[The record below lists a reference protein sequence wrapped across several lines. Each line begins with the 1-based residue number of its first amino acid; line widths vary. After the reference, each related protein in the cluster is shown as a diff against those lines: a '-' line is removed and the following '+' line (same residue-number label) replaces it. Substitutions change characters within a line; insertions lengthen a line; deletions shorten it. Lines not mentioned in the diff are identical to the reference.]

1 MADYP
6 KHFFGEVRTMTQR
19 LAILMFLLAPLQAPL
34 LAQTTDFDP
43 AVFKAPPSQ
52 YRGHAM
58 WSFPL
63 TTLNENYVISGIQ
76 EMARLNY
83 GGFFIEPGGGPTTGL
98 SDAYVKLFR
107 RDQRDDRGVVFL
119 SDEYF
124 RLYKLAMEEA
134 KKHGMQVVLY
144 DDYAFPTGTVG
155 GQMYSRYPQHMA
167 KSLEMTERDV
177 TGPAKVEL
185 PIPMGIYIGAV
196 MMNRDTFELVDLSD
210 RRVQNRIVGQT
221 PKGNWKVMAF
231 YLTEGKSRVV
241 DYLDEKAM
249 EAFVSL
255 TYQKY
260 EQNLGSYFGNLIKE
274 TFYDE
279 PALHHADRMWTP
291 TFNATFQKRH
301 GYSPMK
307 YYPALWHD
315 IGPQTSAAR
324 NALWGHRAELFATNF
339 IKRLNDWSAAHGLEF
354 GGHLDQEEPVNPVPV
369 TGDLMKVF
377 EHQTLPTVDDIWWY
391 GRSNVSYKIVT
402 SAAFNYD
409 HPIARAET
417 YAAYRGLTDK
427 IAFQVAMDQY
437 AMGINEQIPARTEQ
451 PKRAELNDY
460 VGRLSYLL
468 QHGRH
473 VADVAVLYPIASLQ
487 AAYRNVGGRQFPLAP
502 NEQAPQ
508 ITEIAYAR
516 EGGPWPPES
525 DYQDVGEALFRG
537 LHVDYTYLHPEVLVS
552 RCTIENKKLILNNRE
567 NREEYRV
574 LILPGGRV
582 LSAVAAA
589 KIKEF
594 YDRGGT
600 VIATGALPT
609 QSAEFGKDKEV
620 QRAMADVFG
629 VFADGSVNADVR
641 RAQDRQNLYV
651 FWYYVRK
658 NQAGGT
664 AMFIQQPHPWLLD
677 FALKQVLPLR
687 DVGFDADIQGAMT
700 PPRRGADYEGALTY
714 IHKVKGDRDI
724 YFFANSSA
732 KSIDTKV
739 ILRGD
744 KALTVWN
751 PHTGGQ
757 EQAEIASGEVTGQRI
772 TTLRLVLPAVS
783 SLFFVGR

>member
-1 MADYP
+1 MLKKA
-6 KHFFGEVRTMTQR
+6 TQTF
-19 LAILMFLLAPLQAPL
+19 AIPMLLLAPL
-34 LAQTTDFDP
+34 LAQPQPADFDP
-43 AVFKAPPSQ
+43 AIFKTPPAQ

-58 WSFPL
+58 WNFPL
-63 TTLNENYVISGIQ
+63 STLNQNYVTSGID

-83 GGFFIEPGGGPTTGL
+83 GGFFIEAGGGPTTGL
-98 SDAYVKLFR
+98 SDAYLKLFR
-107 RDQRDDRGVVFL
+107 RGPSDDRGVVFL

-124 RLYKLAMEEA
+124 RFYKLAMEEA

-155 GQMYSRYPQHMA
+155 GQMYSKYPQHMA

-177 TGPAKVEL
+177 TGPTKVEL
-185 PIPMGIYIGAV
+185 PVPEGIYIGAV
-196 MMNRDTFELVDLSD
+196 MMNRDTFELVDISD
-210 RRVQNRIVGQT
+210 RRAQNRIVTQT

-249 EAFVSL
+249 EAFMSL

-260 EQNLGSYFGNLIKE
+260 EANLGSYFGNLIKE

-291 TFNATFQKRH
+291 TFNATFQKLH

-307 YYPALWHD
+307 YYPALWYD
-315 IGPQTSAAR
+315 IGPQTAAAR

-339 IKRLNDWSAAHGLEF
+339 IKRLNDWCAARGLQF
-354 GGHLDQEEPVNPVPV
+354 GGHLDQEEPVNPVSV

-427 IAFQVAMDQY
+427 MAFQVAMDQY

-487 AAYRNVGGRQFPLAP
+487 AAYHNVGGRQFPLAP

-516 EGGPWPPES
+516 EGGPWPPEAN
-525 DYQDVGEALFRG
+525 YQDVGEALFRG
-537 LHVDYTYLHPEVLVS
+537 LRVDYTYLHPEVFVS
-552 RCTIENKKLILNNRE
+552 RTTIENKRLILNNRE
-567 NREEYRV
+567 NREEFRV

-582 LSAVAAA
+582 LSAAAAA
-589 KIKEF
+589 KIKDF
-594 YDRGGT
+594 YDQGGM
-600 VIATGALPT
+600 VIATGMLPT
-609 QSAEFGKDKEV
+609 QSAEFGPDKFGKDKEV
-620 QRAMADVFG
+620 QKAMSDVFG
-629 VFADGSVNADVR
+629 VSADGAVNADVR
-641 RAQDRQNLYV
+641 RAQDRQNYYV
-651 FWYYVRK
+651 FWYFIKK

-664 AMFIQQPHPWLLD
+664 AMFIQQPHPWLVD
-677 FALKQVLPLR
+677 FALKQVLPVR

-700 PPRRGADYEGALTY
+700 PPKRGPDYDGAVTY
-714 IHKVKGDRDI
+714 IHKVKGGRDI
-724 YFFANSSA
+724 YFFANSTA

-739 ILRGD
+739 VLRGD
-744 KALTVWN
+744 KTLTIWN
-751 PHTGGQ
+751 PHTGERERAEFAPGETNGQ
-757 EQAEIASGEVTGQRI
+757 QI
-772 TTLRLVLPAVS
+772 TTLRLMLPSVS
-783 SLFFVGR
+783 SLFFVGTGD

>member
-1 MADYP
+1 MKCY
-6 KHFFGEVRTMTQR
+6 M
-19 LAILMFLLAPLQAPL
+19 ILVFLLAPL
-34 LAQTTDFDP
+34 LAQTADFDS
-43 AVFKAPPSQ
+43 AVFKTPPVQ

-63 TTLNENYVISGIQ
+63 STLNENYVISGID
-76 EMARLNY
+76 EMAKLNY

-98 SDAYVKLFR
+98 SDAYIKLFR
-107 RDQRDDRGVVFL
+107 RGQTDDKGVVFL

-124 RLYKLAMEEA
+124 RFYKLAMEEA

-144 DDYAFPTGTVG
+144 DDYSFPTGTVG
-155 GQMYSRYPQHMA
+155 GQMYSKYPQFMA

-177 TGPAKVEL
+177 TGPAKIEL
-185 PIPMGIYIGAV
+185 AIPQGIYMGAV
-196 MMNRDTFELVDLSD
+196 MMNRDTFQLVDISN
-210 RRVQNRIVGQT
+210 RRMQNRIVTQS

-241 DYLDEKAM
+241 DYLDEKSVD
-249 EAFVSL
+249 AFMSL
-255 TYQKY
+255 TYEKY
-260 EQNLGSYFGNLIKE
+260 QANLGSYFGNLIKE

-291 TFNATFQKRH
+291 TFNATFQKLH

-307 YYPALWHD
+307 YYPALWYD
-315 IGPQTSAAR
+315 IGPQTAAAR

-339 IKRLNDWSAAHGLEF
+339 IQRLNDWCAARGLQF

-417 YAAYRGLTDK
+417 YAAYAGLTDK

-502 NEQAPQ
+502 NEQPPQ

-516 EGGPWPPES
+516 EGGPWPPEA

-537 LHVDYTYLHPEVLVS
+537 IHVDYTYLHPEVLVN
-552 RCTIENKKLILNNRE
+552 RCTIENKHLILNNRE

-582 LSAVAAA
+582 LSAAVAA

-594 YDRGGT
+594 YDQGGM
-600 VIATGALPT
+600 VVATGTLPT
-609 QSAEFGKDKEV
+609 QSAEFGRDKEV

-629 VFADGSVNADVR
+629 VSADGSVNADVR

-651 FWYYVRK
+651 FWYFIKK

-664 AMFIQQPHPWLLD
+664 AMYIQQPHPWLLD
-677 FALKQVLPLR
+677 FALKQVLPVR
-687 DVGFDADIQGAMT
+687 DVGFGADILGTMT
-700 PPRRGADYEGALTY
+700 PPRRGPDYDGALTY
-714 IHKVKGDRDI
+714 IHKVKGGRDI

-732 KSIDTKV
+732 KAIDTKV
-739 ILRGD
+739 TLRDD
-744 KALTVWN
+744 KALTIWN
-751 PHTGGQ
+751 PHTGEQ
-757 EQAEIASGEVTGQRI
+757 EQADIARADTGGQRI

-783 SLFFVGR
+783 SLFFIGTAN

>member
-1 MADYP
+1 MCGSRLL
-6 KHFFGEVRTMTQR
+6 KSFLFG
-19 LAILMFLLAPLQAPL
+19 ASLLTPLP
-34 LAQTTDFDP
+34 AQSTEFDP
-43 AVFKAPPSQ
+43 AVFRTPPAQ

-63 TTLNENYVISGIQ
+63 TTLNENYIVSGIE

-98 SDAYVKLFR
+98 SDTYVKQFR
-107 RDQRDDRGVVFL
+107 RGQTDDRGVVFL

-124 RLYKLAMEEA
+124 RFYKLAMEEA
-134 KKHGMQVVLY
+134 KKRGMQVVLY
-144 DDYAFPTGTVG
+144 DDYAFPTGTGG
-155 GQMYSRYPQHMA
+155 GQMYSKYPQHMA
-167 KSLEMTERDV
+167 KSLDMTERDV
-177 TGPAKVEL
+177 TGPVKVDL
-185 PIPMGIYIGAV
+185 TIPQGIYIGAV
-196 MMNRDTFELVDLSD
+196 MMNRDTFELTDISD
-210 RRVQNRIVGQT
+210 RHTQNRVLVQT

-249 EAFVSL
+249 DAFMSL
-255 TYQKY
+255 TYEKY
-260 EQNLGSYFGNLIKE
+260 QANLGSYFGNLIKE

-291 TFNATFQKRH
+291 TFNQTFQKRH

-307 YYPALWHD
+307 YYPALWYD
-315 IGPQTSAAR
+315 IGPQTAAAR
-324 NALWGHRAELFATNF
+324 NALWGHRAELFAENF
-339 IKRLNDWSAAHGLEF
+339 IKRLNDWCAARGLQF

-502 NEQAPQ
+502 NEQPPQ

-516 EGGPWPPES
+516 EGGPWPHEA

-537 LHVDYTYLHPEVLVS
+537 LHIDYTYLHPDVFLS
-552 RCTIENKKLILNNRE
+552 RCTIENKRLILNNRE

-582 LSAVAAA
+582 LSAAAAA
-589 KIKEF
+589 KIKAF
-594 YDRGGT
+594 YDQGGM
-600 VIATGALPT
+600 VIATGMLPM

-620 QRAMADVFG
+620 QQAIADVFG
-629 VFADGSVNADVR
+629 VSPDGAVNADVR

-651 FWYYVRK
+651 FWYFTRK
-658 NQAGGT
+658 NQAGGVS
-664 AMFIQQPHPWLLD
+664 MFIQQPHPWLLD
-677 FALKQVLPLR
+677 FALKQVLPMR
-687 DVGFDADIQGAMT
+687 DVGFDADILGAMT
-700 PPRRGADYEGALTY
+700 PPKRGADYDGALTY
-714 IHKVKGDRDI
+714 IHKVKDGRDV

-732 KSIDTKV
+732 KPIDTKV
-739 ILRGD
+739 ALRGD
-744 KALTVWN
+744 KTLAIWN
-751 PHTGGQ
+751 PHTG
-757 EQAEIASGEVTGQRI
+757 EQQKAEITDGETAGQAI
-772 TTLRLVLPAVS
+772 TTLRLILPSVS
-783 SLFFVGR
+783 SLFFVGTAN